1 MAFCK
6 LVLLVHFVPRVCL
19 SCTLL
24 LVCFFSSEIKVGHA
38 FVLVAFYV
46 VTCCL
51 SLSLSLSLSV
61 SLSRSRMFRML
72 PFLD

>member
-24 LVCFFSSEIKVGHA
+24 LVCFFISEIKVGHA

-51 SLSLSLSLSV
+51 SVCLSV
-61 SLSRSRMFRML
+61 SRMVRML
-72 PFLD
+72 PFLDLNPRI

>member
-6 LVLLVHFVPRVCL
+6 LVLLVQFVPRVCL

-24 LVCFFSSEIKVGHA
+24 LVCFFSPDIKVGHA
-38 FVLVAFYV
+38 FVSVAFYV

-51 SLSLSLSLSV
+51 SPSLSLSHGSNA
-61 SLSRSRMFRML
+61 SISRFES
-72 PFLD
+72 